1 MDAVRETSTL
11 IAADKVQGTYVFNN
25 GGDRVGE
32 INDLMIDKR
41 SGQVAYAIM
50 SFGGFLGVGNSYH
63 PLPWS
68 LLRYNTNL
76 GGYVVDIKQSQLED
90 APSYEA
96 GAEPAWG
103 DPEYERKLHDFYGV
117 TPGGRPGGPL

>member
-25 GGDRVGE
+25 GGDRLGS
-32 INDLMIDKR
+32 IHDLMIDKQT
-41 SGQVAYAIM
+41 GQVAYAIM
-50 SFGGFLGVGNSYH
+50 AFGGFLGVGDSYH

-68 LLRYNTNL
+68 LLKYNTNL
-76 GGYVVDIKQSQLED
+76 GGYLVNIDQSELED
-90 APSYEA
+90 APSYPA
-96 GAEPAWG
+96 GTEPAWG
-103 DPEYERKLHDFYGV
+103 DPDYERKLHDFYGV

>member
-1 MDAVRETSTL
+1 MDAVRETSSL
-11 IAADKVQGTYVFNN
+11 IAADKVNGTYVFNAQ
-25 GGDRVGE
+25 GDRVGE

-68 LLRYNTNL
+68 LLNYNTNL
-76 GGYVVDIKQSQLED
+76 GGYVVDIEQSQLED

-96 GAEPAWG
+96 GTEPAWG
-103 DPEYERKLHDFYGV
+103 DPEYERKLQDFYGV
-117 TPGGRPGGPL
+117 TSLGRPGGPL

>member
-1 MDAVRETSTL
+1 MDAVRETSSL
-11 IAADKVQGTYVFNN
+11 IAADKVNGTYVFNAQ
-25 GGDRVGE
+25 GDRVGE

-68 LLRYNTNL
+68 LLNYNTNL
-76 GGYVVDIKQSQLED
+76 GGYVVDIEQSQLED
-90 APSYEA
+90 APSYR
-96 GAEPAWG
+96 GG
-103 DPEYERKLHDFYGV
+103 DRTGL
-117 TPGGRPGGPL
+117 GRSRI

>member
-1 MDAVRETSTL
+1 MDAVQETSTL
-11 IAADKVQGTYVFNN
+11 IAADRVNGTYVFNPQ
-25 GGDRVGE
+25 GDRIGE

-68 LLRYNTNL
+68 LLKYNTNL

-90 APSYEA
+90 APSYEV
-96 GAEPAWG
+96 GTEPAWG
-103 DPEYERKLHDFYGV
+103 DPEYERKLQDFYGV
-117 TPGGRPGGPL
+117 TTFGGVGGPL

>member
-1 MDAVRETSTL
+1 MDAVRETSSL
-11 IAADKVQGTYVFNN
+11 IAADKVNGTYVFNAQ
-25 GGDRVGE
+25 GDRVGE
-32 INDLMIDKR
+32 VNDLMIDKR

-68 LLRYNTNL
+68 LLNYNTNL
-76 GGYVVDIKQSQLED
+76 GGYVVDIEQSQLED

-96 GAEPAWG
+96 GTEPAWG
-103 DPEYERKLHDFYGV
+103 DPEYERKLQDFYGV
-117 TPGGRPGGPL
+117 TPLGRSGGPP

>member
-11 IAADKVQGTYVFNN
+11 IAADKVKGTYVFNAQ
-25 GGDRVGE
+25 GDRVGE

-68 LLRYNTNL
+68 LLKYNTNL
-76 GGYVVDIKQSQLED
+76 GGYLVDIDQSQLED
-90 APSYEA
+90 APSYPV
-96 GAEPAWG
+96 GTEPAWG
-103 DPEYERKLHDFYGV
+103 DPEYERALHDFYGV
-117 TPGGRPGGPL
+117 TSPDRPGGPL